1 MQPQPG
7 IALSRWRKSMGFTG
21 GVLFTFT
28 IALLGMGLTKFPVF
42 DRFGAMV
49 SAILLAVAYRQV
61 AGYPEQLRTGVAF
74 SAKKLLRYA
83 IVLYGFKLNVD
94 VILHRG
100 LPLLL
105 RDAGTIVLALGLTM
119 LIAKWL
125 KADKSLSL
133 LLGVGTGVC
142 GAAAVAAV
150 SPIVKAKDEDTAL
163 GAGMI
168 ALMGTFFTMVYT
180 LLRPILPLSA
190 SQYGIWAGISLHEI
204 AHVAAAAAPA
214 GQTALTLALLAKL
227 GRVLLLVPLSFIL
240 MYWMKKK
247 GVDET
252 GGKVEFPWFLLG
264 FVATSLMGTYLKVP
278 QGIVNELTSIGTF
291 LLASAMVGLGLNVSF
306 ASLKHRA
313 AKPLLAMFLTS
324 TVLSL
329 VTFFTVL

>member
-1 MQPQPG
+1 
-7 IALSRWRKSMGFTG
+7 MGFTG

-142 GAAAVAAV
+142 GDQLDGNVFEGSSRHRERTHLHRHVLTGQRHGRAWAEREFCVFKTPSCKTPVGDVLDLHRVVAGHV
-150 SPIVKAKDEDTAL
+150 LYS
-163 GAGMI
+163 
-168 ALMGTFFTMVYT
+168 
-180 LLRPILPLSA
+180 
-190 SQYGIWAGISLHEI
+190 SLI
-204 AHVAAAAAPA
+204 
-214 GQTALTLALLAKL
+214 
-227 GRVLLLVPLSFIL
+227 
-240 MYWMKKK
+240 
-247 GVDET
+247 
-252 GGKVEFPWFLLG
+252 
-264 FVATSLMGTYLKVP
+264 
-278 QGIVNELTSIGTF
+278 
-291 LLASAMVGLGLNVSF
+291 
-306 ASLKHRA
+306 
-313 AKPLLAMFLTS
+313 
-324 TVLSL
+324 
-329 VTFFTVL
+329 